1 MNSNLDLYNKQNLI
15 LEDIDTCKRR
25 IAQKE
30 QELLDIENELK
41 LLYKQMYESIVYNT
55 NHIVTYK
62 DFRHLVNGFTVIK
75 NPDKVDDINQY
86 KDDASLYRV
95 FMSNIFEK
103 KVVGAES
110 YEITDMGT
118 MFTMSGIIYFT
129 FRDVNYRLEIPFV
142 ENITLPTF
150 IASDRKDTIFSIK
163 LNAMREGW
171 IDPVVCINDFDSIHD
186 ALLKYDKDIAKR
198 TVDSIVDSI

>member
-1 MNSNLDLYNKQNLI
+1 VNSNLDLYNKQNLI

-30 QELLDIENELK
+30 QELLDVQNELN
-41 LLYKQMYESIVYNT
+41 LLYKQMYESVVYNT
-55 NHIVTYK
+55 NHIITYS
-62 DFRHLVNGFTVIK
+62 DFHHLRNGFAVIK
-75 NPDKVDDINQY
+75 NPDKVDDVNQY

-95 FMSNIFEK
+95 FLSSIFEK
-103 KVVGAES
+103 KIVGAES

-118 MFTMSGIIYFT
+118 LFTMSGIIYFT
-129 FRDVNYRLEIPFV
+129 FRGVNYRLEIPFI

-150 IASDRKDTIFSIK
+150 IASDNKDTIFSIK

-171 IDPVVCINDFDSIHD
+171 IDPVVYINDFDSIHD